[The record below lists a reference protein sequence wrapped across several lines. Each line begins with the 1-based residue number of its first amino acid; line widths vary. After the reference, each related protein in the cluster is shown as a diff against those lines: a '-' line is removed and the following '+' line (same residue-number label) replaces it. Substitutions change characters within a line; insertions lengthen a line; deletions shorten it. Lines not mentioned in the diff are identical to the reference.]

1 MLESEGA
8 LTLPSIELKM
18 QSLPVPQEFRGRRI
32 LVADDNAFNRTIIQQ
47 MLAMAGIEVVLAG
60 NGEDACAKLTD
71 ADPDLVFMDVR
82 MPGMNGMEATQI
94 MRNAGFSRPI
104 VGISAATSNAD
115 QIACKSAG
123 MNDFLAKPIDA
134 DELWGCLTRWLQ
146 PCGRPEADA
155 RTAAASSGT
164 EVETRF
170 LGNAGSLA
178 RASEA
183 FIACH
188 RDDCIQLRNML
199 AEGDC
204 TGMANLA
211 HALKGSAATIGL
223 EALSKLA
230 LALEKKIQMQADTED
245 LLQLIDW
252 IDVQLK
258 YLVEKN
264 KMSIVRP

>member
-1 MLESEGA
+1 VLESEGA

-134 DELWGCLTRWLQ
+134 DELWGCLTRWLC
-146 PCGRPEADA
+146 PCKEPEA
-155 RTAAASSGT
+155 RFVLTEEAAGNAA
-164 EVETRF
+164 EARF
-170 LGNAGSLA
+170 LGNRESLA
-178 RASEA
+178 RAYAA

-188 RDDCIQLRNML
+188 SNDRLQMQNML
-199 AEGDC
+199 AEGNY
-204 TGMANLA
+204 TGMANMA

-223 EALSKLA
+223 DVLEKLA
-230 LALEKKIQMQADTED
+230 MALEKKIQSQADTED